1 MTNQSSKSKQK
12 FKHFLVLD
20 FEANCEN
27 GKKIE
32 PQEIIEFPCL
42 LVDAQSF
49 QVVDT
54 FHKYIKPVGHPQI
67 TAFCTELTGITQD
80 MLESCPAWSEVLSQF
95 VTWYQNNNL
104 TPETATFATCGLWD
118 FATCLPGQCSF
129 SGTTIPTML
138 DVSQSGAF
146 VNVKFSYQK
155 HMGKYGKGI
164 TEMQKELGLEFEGK
178 LHSGIDDCRN
188 ILKIMQ
194 VLAKEGFVFE
204 HNGAR

>member
-1 MTNQSSKSKQK
+1 
-12 FKHFLVLD
+12 
-20 FEANCEN
+20 
-27 GKKIE
+27 
-32 PQEIIEFPCL
+32 
-42 LVDAQSF
+42 
-49 QVVDT
+49 
-54 FHKYIKPVGHPQI
+54 
-67 TAFCTELTGITQD
+67 
-80 MLESCPAWSEVLSQF
+80 
-95 VTWYQNNNL
+95 
-104 TPETATFATCGLWD
+104 
-118 FATCLPGQCSF
+118 
-129 SGTTIPTML
+129 ML

>member
-1 MTNQSSKSKQK
+1 MN
-12 FKHFLVLD
+12 
-20 FEANCEN
+20 
-27 GKKIE
+27 
-32 PQEIIEFPCL
+32 IEFDL
-42 LVDAQSF
+42 ELDSIFLF
-49 QVVDT
+49 Q
-54 FHKYIKPVGHPQI
+54 PVGHPQI

-178 LHSGIDDCRN
+178 LHSGDFFLLNRNIALPRILSVLGIDDCRN